1 MENASENASDHLDR
15 LLICL
20 SGLSDMAAEITTNP
34 QLKAS
39 LKTVLRMIKG
49 SFAISKGAIFH
60 VQQETRRLTLLTAI
74 GLDEKPTV
82 LAVPQPTEIYWT
94 SYDSPITAEGIESLP
109 AMRNFAIANEATLQH
124 LPRTLWIPLV
134 MKGQLF
140 GLLML
145 SEKLGGHPYSDIER
159 DLLSVMARQI
169 AVALYNHSLNFKL
182 DLKVVELERLHEIT
196 SIIHSTLNRT
206 TIIRELVA
214 HAVSLLNARRGVL
227 FTFDEARGELELA
240 ASFNFHY
247 WPQGTAFPL
256 QDLWLESVI
265 LTNRGEIFDNPLVIP
280 AEFDSFTCLAVP
292 ISSRDQVVGVLAV
305 FDKEAGMGIGAFT
318 DGDMQLLS
326 ALAVQ
331 AAASIENARLYEMA
345 TVDGLTKLY
354 IRRHF
359 EQRFI
364 EEIRRTQRYGTH
376 LSLMMIDIDHF
387 KRFNDS
393 YGHACGDE
401 ALKLVAG
408 VIKRSVRE
416 DLDIAARYGGEEMMV
431 LMPETDTEGARI
443 LAERVRMAIEET
455 PLPGPNGEVLQVTVS
470 IGVATLPLHAQ
481 SDETLMEA
489 ADQALYASKHAG
501 RNRVT
506 VYEKAPET
514 VAP

>member
-1 MENASENASDHLDR
+1 MEKENASDHLDR

-60 VQQETRRLTLLTAI
+60 AQQEAHRLTMLTAV
-74 GLDEKPTV
+74 GLDEKPTT
-82 LAVPQPTEIYWT
+82 LTVPQPTMAYWT
-94 SYDSPITAEGIESLP
+94 ADDTPLSADDLETFP
-109 AMRNFAIANEATLQH
+109 AMRNFTIANETSLQH

-134 MKGQLF
+134 MKGQFF

-145 SEKLGGHPYSDIER
+145 SEKLGGQPYTEIER

-196 SIIHSTLNRT
+196 SIIHSTLNRS

-227 FTFDEARGELELA
+227 FTFDEARGELELE

-247 WPQGTAFPL
+247 WPQGMGFPL
-256 QDLWLESVI
+256 ADLWLEGVV
-265 LTNRGEIFDNPLVIP
+265 LTNHGEIFDNPLVIP

-305 FDKEAGMGIGAFT
+305 FDKEAGMGIGSFT
-318 DGDMQLLS
+318 EGDMQLLS

-387 KRFNDS
+387 KRFNDT

-455 PLPGPNGEVLQVTVS
+455 PLPGPNGETLQVTVS
-470 IGVATLPLHAQ
+470 IGVATMPMHAMA
-481 SDETLMEA
+481 DDGLMEA

-501 RNRVT
+501 RNRVSIYT
-506 VYEKAPET
+506 PASEALSS
-514 VAP
+514 

>member
-1 MENASENASDHLDR
+1 MENASDHLDR

-82 LAVPQPTEIYWT
+82 LSVPQPTEAYWT
-94 SYDSPITAEGIESLP
+94 TYDSPLTAEDIETLP
-109 AMRNFAIANEATLQH
+109 AMRNFTIANEAALQN

-145 SEKLGGHPYSDIER
+145 SEKLGGQPYSDIER

-169 AVALYNHSLNFKL
+169 AVALYNHALNFKL

-227 FTFDEARGELELA
+227 FTFDETHAELELA
-240 ASFNFHY
+240 AAFNFNY
-247 WPQGTAFPL
+247 WPQGTTFPL
-256 QDLWLESVI
+256 RDLWLEGVV
-265 LTNRGEIFDNPLVIP
+265 LANRGQIFDNPLIIP
-280 AEFDSFTCLAVP
+280 PEFDSFTCLAVP

-359 EQRFI
+359 EQRFA

-387 KRFNDS
+387 KRFNDT

-416 DLDIAARYGGEEMMV
+416 DLDIPARYGGEEMMV
-431 LMPETDTEGARI
+431 LMPETDTEGARV

-455 PLPGPNGEVLQVTVS
+455 PLPGPNGEQLQVTVS
-470 IGVATLPLHAQ
+470 IGVATMPLHA
-481 SDETLMEA
+481 STDEALMEA

-506 VYEKAPET
+506 VYSPAAET
-514 VAP
+514 VSS

>member
-1 MENASENASDHLDR
+1 MENASDNLDR

-60 VQQETRRLTLLTAI
+60 VQHESRRLTLLTAI

-82 LAVPQPTEIYWT
+82 LSVPQPTEAYWST
-94 SYDSPITAEGIESLP
+94 YDSPVTAEDIEALP
-109 AMRNFAIANEATLQH
+109 AIRNFAIANETPLST

-134 MKGQLF
+134 MKGKVL

-145 SEKLGGHPYSDIER
+145 SEKLGGHPYSEIER
-159 DLLSVMARQI
+159 DLLSVMGRQI

-206 TIIRELVA
+206 TIIRELVS

-227 FTFDEARGELELA
+227 LTFDEARGELELE
-240 ASFNFHY
+240 ASFNFNY

-256 QDLWLESVI
+256 QDLWLESVV
-265 LTNRGEIFDNPLVIP
+265 LANRGEIFDNPLVIP

-431 LMPETDTEGARI
+431 LMPETDSEGARI

-455 PLPGPNGEVLQVTVS
+455 PLPGPNGETLQVTVS
-470 IGVATLPLHAQ
+470 IGVSTMPQHATT
-481 SDETLMEA
+481 DESLMEV

-506 VYEKAPET
+506 VHAPAPEIVT
-514 VAP
+514 P

>member
-1 MENASENASDHLDR
+1 MDNASASDHLDR

-60 VQQETRRLTLLTAI
+60 VQQETRRLTMLTAI
-74 GLDEKPTV
+74 GLDEKPTI
-82 LAVPQPTEIYWT
+82 LNVPEPARLYWEA
-94 SYDSPITAEGIESLP
+94 YDSPIGVEDIESLP
-109 AMRNFAIANEATLQH
+109 AMRNFSISNEAALKTL
-124 LPRTLWIPLV
+124 PCTLWIPLV
-134 MKGQLF
+134 MKGQFL

-145 SEKLGGHPYSDIER
+145 SEKLGGQPYTDTER

-169 AVALYNHSLNFKL
+169 AVALYNHSLKRSL
-182 DLKVVELERLHEIT
+182 DFKVVELERLHEVS
-196 SIIHSTLNRT
+196 SIIHSTLNRS
-206 TIIRELVA
+206 TILRELVS
-214 HAVSLLNARRGVL
+214 HAVGLLNARRSVL
-227 FTFDEARGELELA
+227 FTFDENRLELELA
-240 ASFNFHY
+240 DSFNFHY
-247 WPQGTAFPL
+247 WPQGTTFTL
-256 QDLWLESVI
+256 RDNWLEGVVMI
-265 LTNRGEIFDNPLVIP
+265 NRGEIFDNPLVIP

-292 ISSRDQVVGVLAV
+292 ISNRDQVVGVLAV
-305 FDKEAGMGIGAFT
+305 FDKESGMGIGEFSES
-318 DGDMQLLS
+318 DMQLLS

-331 AAASIENARLYEMA
+331 AAASIENSRLYEMA

-359 EQRFI
+359 EQRFS
-364 EEIRRTQRYGTH
+364 EEIRRTKRYGTH

-387 KRFNDS
+387 KRFNDT

-431 LMPETDTEGARI
+431 LMPETDTEGAAI
-443 LAERVRMAIEET
+443 LADRVRMAIEET
-455 PLPGPNGEVLQVTVS
+455 PLPGPNGEILQVTVS
-470 IGVATLPLHAQ
+470 IGVATLPQHAE
-481 SDETLMEA
+481 SDESLMEA

-506 VYEKAPET
+506 VYQRAAEPLS
-514 VAP
+514 P